1 MKRRQ
6 FVTVLGGAVAWPL
19 VARAQQPERK
29 KRIGGLLTYGPNT
42 AELFRRAASYVDKIL
57 KGAKP
62 VDLPM
67 QQPTTFVLAINLGTA
82 RALGLTIPPALLARA
97 DEVIE

>member
-67 QQPTTFVLAINLGTA
+67 QQPTTFVLADNLGTA
-82 RALGLTIPPALLARA
+82 RASPSRRPCSPAPTR
-97 DEVIE
+97 